1 MSKKDIEVI
10 EEVFLSEDIPEQPFL
25 DMREIQEEET
35 RIEKE
40 ERLKKF
46 MEWISSKK
54 MARA

>member
-1 MSKKDIEVI
+1 MI

-46 MEWISSKK
+46 MEWISKK
-54 MARA
+54 KVAYA

>member
-1 MSKKDIEVI
+1 MSKKQVKMI

-46 MEWISSKK
+46 MNWISSKK